1 VARSGGKRPALFYS
15 VPMAAANPLRR
26 RLLECAIG
34 AIALVAMS
42 SAAAVLA
49 PAAAAKPDQIP
60 PAFAGLT
67 SATTCVPGPISPGQS
82 VSYTLIWDPASDN
95 TTPPKKIVY
104 EIYQASKPGA
114 EDYTAATYVTD
125 AGATSFTTPAL
136 PVDQSV
142 YFRRPRARP
151 CR

>member
-1 VARSGGKRPALFYS
+1 
-15 VPMAAANPLRR
+15 MAANPLRR
-26 RLLECAIG
+26 RLIECAMG

-49 PAAAAKPDQIP
+49 PAAVAKSDQIP
-60 PAFAGLT
+60 PTFAGLT

-104 EIYQASKPGA
+104 EIYQANKPGV
-114 EDYTAATYVTD
+114 EDYTAATYVAD

-136 PVDQSV
+136 PAEQSV
-142 YFRRPRARP
+142 YFVVRARDRADNRDANQVERQGVNI
-151 CR
+151 CV